1 MKQLLLIDDD
11 AAFLATYQRALQRR
25 GHQVHTASCGREAL
39 AACLADA
46 GRPAPLDG
54 IVLDLRLGQEN
65 GLQLID
71 QIRQWQPSI
80 PLLLLTG
87 YASIAT
93 AVEAIKRGASD
104 YRPKPIGA
112 DELLAA
118 LFPPDPDA
126 ALPTAAPAIAAEVAA
141 VRGVSTADGSPGDP
155 PALAG
160 SLLYVD
166 GSAFEAALMAAALQ
180 DHPDFELRTAEGE
193 DDCVAQ
199 ARARP
204 PSLILLD
211 VDRPELDSARL
222 LRRLR
227 EHDQTHAIPVVAL
240 SSSAAVDA
248 PPPGA
253 QPAFAGHL
261 VKPFDLAV
269 LEATLRRAIG
279 SP

>member
-71 QIRQWQPSI
+71 QLRQWQPDI

-126 ALPTAAPAIAAEVAA
+126 ALPTAAPARPIHPRRLEWEHLQRVLIDH
-141 VRGVSTADGSPGDP
+141 DGNIS
-155 PALAG
+155 
-160 SLLYVD
+160 
-166 GSAFEAALMAAALQ
+166 AAARALGLHRRTLQ
-180 DHPDFELRTAEGE
+180 RKLAK
-193 DDCVAQ
+193 
-199 ARARP
+199 RP
-204 PSLILLD
+204 
-211 VDRPELDSARL
+211 VRERPEQQDPSA
-222 LRRLR
+222 
-227 EHDQTHAIPVVAL
+227 
-240 SSSAAVDA
+240 
-248 PPPGA
+248 
-253 QPAFAGHL
+253 
-261 VKPFDLAV
+261 
-269 LEATLRRAIG
+269 
-279 SP
+279 